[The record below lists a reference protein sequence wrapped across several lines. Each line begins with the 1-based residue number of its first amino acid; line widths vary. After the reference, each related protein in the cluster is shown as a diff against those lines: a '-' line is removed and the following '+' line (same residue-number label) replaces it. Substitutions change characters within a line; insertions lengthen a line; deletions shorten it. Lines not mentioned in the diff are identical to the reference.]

1 MLTNPYRYLF
11 SGISKSILSANSI
24 LFDRAITKK
33 ITKIKIITLY
43 SVKSIF
49 FIFHVSIAYH
59 PSISAISPFAIFF
72 DLPINLT
79 FLIESKFDKSL
90 PTIIKPIIPKVL

>member
-33 ITKIKIITLY
+33 ITKIKIGEEEYPSTEMAKFKTDY
-43 SVKSIF
+43 AKSEKPKQSQAKSKKKHCYI
-49 FIFHVSIAYH
+49 HV
-59 PSISAISPFAIFF
+59 PSCTRFAVAA
-72 DLPINLT
+72 T
-79 FLIESKFDKSL
+79 ESL
-90 PTIIKPIIPKVL
+90 